1 MSKFTSEQKNEIITL
16 KINGAKVK
24 EIMDKFNISRA
35 YIYKIMNENDIDY
48 KSEIQTNIDITEINE
63 IIDSEEDDIFDE
75 LNNDETID
83 KNTIDIIKNNTP
95 EPNSP
100 EPEIEPEPQIQK
112 PFISSINL
120 ESSSRVNTHISADK
134 LKSLDMFKN
143 DQKTMR
149 QQLQDPIRHTPQIK
163 IQKDVTLS
171 DEYPEIQN
179 TMNVIKRY
187 IDTYYETGKLDDVIG
202 NDKRLFILRLNEL
215 DLYQLK
221 VLLSNIQFKL
231 SSSNSSKLFES
242 GFFLISSQVES
253 TACYLNY
260 DISGLTQALR
270 HNEEIH
276 ECLKELSCKYDVSKY
291 VSPESRL
298 IMAVSLSAYSIYNQ
312 NNMKTKFNA
321 FLEKPIDDKIKET
334 YKNL

>member
-1 MSKFTSEQKNEIITL
+1 ME
-16 KINGAKVK
+16 
-24 EIMDKFNISRA
+24 KFNVSRA
-35 YIYKIMNENDIDY
+35 HIYKILKENDIDY

-63 IIDSEEDDIFDE
+63 IIESEEEDIFDE

-95 EPNSP
+95 EPES
-100 EPEIEPEPQIQK
+100 EPEMEPEPQIQK
-112 PFISSINL
+112 PFLSSINL
-120 ESSSRVNTHISADK
+120 ESSSRVNTYITPDK

-149 QQLQDPIRHTPQIK
+149 QDPIRHTPQIK
-163 IQKDVTLS
+163 IQKDPTLS
-171 DEYPEIQN
+171 EDYPEIQN
-179 TMNVIKRY
+179 NMNVIKKY
-187 IDTYYETGKLDDVIG
+187 IDTYHETGKLDDIIG
-202 NDKRLFILRLNEL
+202 NDKRIFILRLNEL

-242 GFFLISSQVES
+242 GFFLVSSQLES

-260 DISGLTQALR
+260 DISGLTQALK
-270 HNEEIH
+270 HNNEIH
-276 ECLKELSCKYDVSKY
+276 ECLKELSCKYDVFKY

-298 IMAVSLSAYSIYNQ
+298 IMAISLSAYSIYNQ

-321 FLEKPIDDKIKET
+321 FLEKPIDDKIQEK
-334 YKNL
+334 YNNL